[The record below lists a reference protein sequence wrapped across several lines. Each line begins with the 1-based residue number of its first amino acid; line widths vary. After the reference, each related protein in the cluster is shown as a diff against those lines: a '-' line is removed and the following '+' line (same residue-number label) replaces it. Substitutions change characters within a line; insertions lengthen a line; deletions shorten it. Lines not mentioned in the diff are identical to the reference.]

1 MEAEE
6 LGAWLRLTQ
15 APGLGGEAVRRLLS
29 AYGGPERVLAAGA
42 GGWSEV
48 AGTAA
53 AAALAAP
60 LPEWADGQLDKT
72 LAWLAAAPGQR
83 HVLSLGD
90 PAYPAALLNTADPP
104 ALLFAQGR
112 LALLASPSLAIVGSR
127 HATPQGLEN
136 AHAFAAHLSKTGLT
150 IVSGLALG
158 VDGAAHQGALTG
170 AGSTIAVVGTG
181 LDLVYPS
188 RHKALAHRIAEHG
201 LLLSEFALGTPS
213 ISHHFPRRNRVIAGL
228 SAGTLVVEAA
238 LQSGSLITARLALE
252 CGREVFAI
260 PGSIHS
266 PQSKGCHRLIK
277 EGAKLVET
285 ADDILQE
292 LRFPVRGTPAAPA
305 AAAEDGHSGQAE
317 AVCEGRDDEAET
329 PGSERDQLLAAIGH
343 DPVTLD
349 ALSART
355 GWPADRL
362 NVMLL
367 ELELDGHLARLPGGL
382 LQRRSAA

>member
-1 MEAEE
+1 MEADE

-15 APGLGGEAVRRLLS
+15 APGIGREAVRRLLS
-29 AYGGPERVLAAGA
+29 AYGAPETALAAGA
-42 GGWSEV
+42 GGWREV
-48 AGTAA
+48 AGPAA

-60 LPEWADGQLDKT
+60 LPGWAEALLDKT
-72 LAWLAAAPGQR
+72 LAWLDAAPGQR
-83 HVLSLGD
+83 HVLCLGD
-90 PAYPAALLNTADPP
+90 PDYPSALLNTADPP

-112 LALLASPSLAIVGSR
+112 LDLLKAPSLAIVGSR
-127 HATPQGLEN
+127 RATPQGLEN
-136 AHAFAAHLSKTGLT
+136 AHAFAAHLSQTGLA

-170 AGSTIAVVGTG
+170 RGSTVAVVGTG

-228 SAGTLVVEAA
+228 TLGTLVVEAA

-252 CGREVFAI
+252 GGREVFAI

-277 EGAKLVET
+277 DGAKLVET

-292 LRFPVRGTPAAPA
+292 LRWPTGVGTASAPA
-305 AAAEDGHSGQAE
+305 RPAESASEADALEAPSPHHSA
-317 AVCEGRDDEAET
+317 RN
-329 PGSERDQLLAAIGH
+329 QLLDAIGH

-367 ELELDGHLARLPGGL
+367 ELELEGELARLPGGL
-382 LQRRSAA
+382 LQRRGAA

>member
-1 MEAEE
+1 MEADE

-15 APGLGGEAVRRLLS
+15 APGIGGEAVRRLLA
-29 AYGGPERVLAAGA
+29 AYGSAELALGA
-42 GGWSEV
+42 GPGGWREV
-48 AGTAA
+48 AGPAA
-53 AAALAAP
+53 ATALAAP
-60 LPEWADGQLDKT
+60 LPGWAEDLLNKT
-72 LAWLAAAPGQR
+72 LAWLDAAPGQR
-83 HVLSLGD
+83 HVLCLGD
-90 PAYPAALLNTADPP
+90 PGYPAALLNTADPP

-112 LALLASPSLAIVGSR
+112 LALLEAPSLAIVGSR
-127 HATPQGLEN
+127 RATAQGLEN
-136 AHAFAAHLSKTGLT
+136 AEAFAAHLSRTGLT

-213 ISHHFPRRNRVIAGL
+213 IAHHFPRRNRVIAGL
-228 SAGTLVVEAA
+228 SLGTLVVEAA

-266 PQSKGCHRLIK
+266 AQSKGCHRLIK
-277 EGAKLVET
+277 DGAKLVET
-285 ADDILQE
+285 AEDILQE
-292 LRFPVRGTPAAPA
+292 LRWPAGSLADGPRAATPVPDPAQADAPEGED
-305 AAAEDGHSGQAE
+305 AEPSGRPRTARE
-317 AVCEGRDDEAET
+317 
-329 PGSERDQLLAAIGH
+329 QLLEAIGQ

-349 ALSART
+349 ALGART
-355 GWPADRL
+355 GWPVDRL

-367 ELELDGHLARLPGGL
+367 ELELEGQLARLPGGL
-382 LQRRSAA
+382 LQRRGAA